1 MNTNTLKHLRNEGN
15 ALIIVLVVL
24 AVGVGIGIM
33 SYVSAYNYGNE
44 AENSLVAKY
53 DNMENIL
60 AQYSLKVMEAGSVP
74 SMYKDDMKDV
84 MTSVM
89 RARQGEGGSKAVF
102 QMFKEHNIQLDSS
115 LYGKIQTIIEAG
127 RNKFQNSQTGFI
139 DAKRAYTTNLGYLWK
154 GFWMGAAGY
163 PKINLDDYVIISSG
177 HAKKAFETKVDT
189 AVKIR

>member
-1 MNTNTLKHLRNEGN
+1 MNNTSSIRNNNGK
-15 ALIIVLVVL
+15 AVLILVAVL
-24 AVGVGIGIM
+24 AVVAFVGIT
-33 SYVSAYNYGNE
+33 SYVSAHNYGNE

-89 RARQGEGGSKAVF
+89 AARQGEGGSKATF
-102 QMFKEHNIQLDSS
+102 QWFKEHNIELDPSM
-115 LYGKIQTIIEAG
+115 YAKIQTIIEAG
-127 RNKFQNSQTGFI
+127 RNKFQNAQTGFI

-154 GFWMGAAGY
+154 GMWMRVAGY
-163 PKINLDDYVIISSG
+163 PKINLADYVIISSG
-177 HAKKAFETKVDT
+177 HAKKAFETKIDT
-189 AVKIR
+189 AIKLR